1 MLVEIDKIVVEGRI
15 RKDFG
20 DLQELADDIRENGL
34 INPPVVT
41 PELRLIA
48 GERRLRA
55 CKLLGYE
62 QIEVRVMTVKDY
74 EHQLRLEISE
84 NENRKEFTFSER
96 VEWVRRLEQVEALKA
111 RERMLNPAQ
120 NFAEGEN
127 GRTRDKVAAEA
138 GFGSGETYRKAKFIA
153 DNADAETIRQLDTGQ
168 ISIHRAYEE
177 TKRKLAEAE
186 RRVAEAERQ
195 RDELAKAAEAAR
207 QREAEAVREAE
218 AAKSRERELLSE
230 MEQREQEWLD
240 ELEQVRNERQVVVEE
255 KIVPPDD
262 YESLKARVQEQDR
275 QIAELSRAAIEQGL
289 RDKVRYV
296 VADLHQAV
304 VSHRAKMQARLAE
317 QEPDGWAPDP
327 GTAAVIR
334 NCIEVLEET
343 IRELEALLVIERNR
357 GAEVMVDGEFAVL
370 A

>member
-96 VEWVRRLEQVEALKA
+96 VEWARRLEQVEALKA
-111 RERMLNPAQ
+111 KERQRSGVQEKLP
-120 NFAEGEN
+120 EGLS
-127 GRTRDKVAAEA
+127 GQTRDIVAGQA
-138 GFGSGETYRKAKFIA
+138 GFGSGRTYEKAKFIA
-153 DNADAETIRQLDTGQ
+153 DHADAETIRKLDEGE

-186 RRVAEAERQ
+186 RRIAEAERQ
-195 RDELAKAAEAAR
+195 REELARAVEAAR
-207 QREAEAVREAE
+207 
-218 AAKSRERELLSE
+218 SRERELLSE

-240 ELEQVRNERQVVVEE
+240 ELEQARNERQVVVEE

-296 VADLHQAV
+296 VADLHQTV

-334 NCIEVLEET
+334 NCIEALEET
-343 IRELEALLVIERNR
+343 IRELEALLVIEKNR
-357 GAEVMVDGEFAVL
+357 GAEVTVDGEFAVL